1 MNQPLWSED
10 HASERTLQK
19 IDHGGQ
25 RLLALWEG
33 GYASCPLPEQ
43 GRIVIGRSETV
54 DLCVA
59 SNVVSREH
67 ALVTAGEPP
76 TIQDL
81 WSTNGTRV
89 DGRRIVAAEAAPLV
103 LGRVIELGNALLILQ
118 DGMSPAPMPHFGP
131 RASCSGLTVPPS
143 AANLDRLQRLIDLAA
158 TVSLNV
164 TFQGARNLST
174 ELMAKRIHQRSLR
187 GHNRFLKVDC
197 AELKASE
204 LSRLFREVR
213 GGTLLLDEVANLSID
228 LQSEMLERLGPAE
241 APGVGH
247 ANASPLDVRL
257 ISLTECDLSELTA
270 LGGFRAE
277 LLDWLGGIRILVP
290 SANA

>member
-1 MNQPLWSED
+1 MNQPLSFED
-10 HASERTLQK
+10 HAALDASKANDNGL
-19 IDHGGQ
+19 
-25 RLLALWEG
+25 RLLALWDG
-33 GYASCPLPEQ
+33 GYASCPVPGI

-89 DGRRIVAAEAAPLV
+89 DGRRMAAAETAPLL

-118 DGMSPAPMPHFGP
+118 DGMSPVPTPHFGARLP
-131 RASCSGLTVPPS
+131 DGLTVPPS
-143 AANLDRLQRLIDLAA
+143 EANLDRLHRLIDLAA

-164 TFQGARNLST
+164 ALQGEPNLST

-187 GHNRFLKVDC
+187 GHNRFLKVSCEDLRAC
-197 AELKASE
+197 ELG
-204 LSRLFREVR
+204 RLLREVR
-213 GGTLLLDEVANLSID
+213 GGTLLLDEVAALSLD
-228 LQSEMLERLGPAE
+228 LQADLLERFGQPE

-247 ANASPLDVRL
+247 AGASSLDVRF
-257 ISLTECDLSELTA
+257 ISTSSCDLSELVA

-277 LLDWLGGIRILVP
+277 LLRWLGGIRIPVP
-290 SANA
+290 AT

>member
-1 MNQPLWSED
+1 MNQPLEFEDRASED
-10 HASERTLQK
+10 TPNAN
-19 IDHGGQ
+19 DNAGQ
-25 RLLALWEG
+25 RLLALWDG

-43 GRIVIGRSETV
+43 GRVVIGRSESV

-76 TIQDL
+76 MIQDL

-89 DGRRIVAAEAAPLV
+89 DGRRIAAAETAPLV

-118 DGMSPAPMPHFGP
+118 DGMSPAPTPQFGA
-131 RASCSGLTVPPS
+131 RLSDGLTVPPS
-143 AANLDRLQRLIDLAA
+143 EANLDRLRRLIDLAA

-164 TFQGARNLST
+164 TFQGEPNLST

-197 AELKASE
+197 AELRASE
-204 LSRLFREVR
+204 IGQLLREVR
-213 GGTLLLDEVANLSID
+213 GGTLLLDEVAALSLD
-228 LQSEMLERLGPAE
+228 MQAEMLDRLGTPE

-247 ANASPLDVRL
+247 ASASPLDVRF
-257 ISLTECDLSELTA
+257 ISTSSSDLSELVA

-277 LLDWLGGIRILVP
+277 LLHWLGGIRILVP
-290 SANA
+290 SV